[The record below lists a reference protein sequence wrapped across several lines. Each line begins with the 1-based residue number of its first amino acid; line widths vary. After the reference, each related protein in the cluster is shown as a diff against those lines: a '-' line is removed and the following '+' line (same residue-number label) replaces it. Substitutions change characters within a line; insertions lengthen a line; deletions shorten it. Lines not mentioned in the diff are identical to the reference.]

1 MPAPAD
7 LSKLSDIVKMI
18 LLKKMCIMLWSK
30 ILYIKLILILNTNT
44 NLNAKINEV
53 KNGIPSI
60 TKLARTPAF
69 TAKINEV
76 KNKNPNITNLAI
88 TTAFT
93 PVENKIN
100 DHNKYITTPEF
111 NKLTTE
117 NFATKLAQTN
127 SANKIDIMYKKD
139 WFWW

>member
-60 TKLARTPAF
+60 TNLARTPAF

-76 KNKNPNITNLAI
+76 KNKKPNISNLAI
-88 TTAFT
+88 CTAFT
-93 PVENKIN
+93 PVENKIH

-127 SANKIDIMYKKD
+127 SANKIDIVYKKD
-139 WFWW
+139 WFSW

>member
-60 TKLARTPAF
+60 TKLVRTPAF

-100 DHNKYITTPEF
+100 DHNEYITTPEF

-127 SANKIDIMYKKD
+127 SANKIDIIYKKD

>member
-100 DHNKYITTPEF
+100 DHNEYITTPEF

-127 SANKIDIMYKKD
+127 SANKIDIIYKKD

>member
-117 NFATKLAQTN
+117 NFSTKLAQTN

>member
-30 ILYIKLILILNTNT
+30 ILCIKLILILNTNT

-100 DHNKYITTPEF
+100 DHNEYITTPEF

-127 SANKIDIMYKKD
+127 SANKIDIIYKKD

>member
-60 TKLARTPAF
+60 TKLARIPAF

-76 KNKNPNITNLAI
+76 KNKKPNISNLAI
-88 TTAFT
+88 CTAFT
-93 PVENKIN
+93 LVENKIH

-111 NKLTTE
+111 NKLTTK

-127 SANKIDIMYKKD
+127 YANKIDIVYKKD

>member
-100 DHNKYITTPEF
+100 DHNEYITTPEF

>member
-53 KNGIPSI
+53 KNGILSI

-100 DHNKYITTPEF
+100 DHNEYITTPEF

-127 SANKIDIMYKKD
+127 SANKIDIIYKKD

>member
-60 TKLARTPAF
+60 TKLASTPAF

-76 KNKNPNITNLAI
+76 KNKKPNISNLAI
-88 TTAFT
+88 CTAFT
-93 PVENKIN
+93 PVENKIH

-127 SANKIDIMYKKD
+127 SANKIDIVYKKD